1 MDLRAN
7 LAEIRSKM
15 ALNDNHRVTL
25 DQKIKTES
33 DSGSKIADE
42 VLDLVDQ
49 IKAQTTTVE

>member
-7 LAEIRSKM
+7 LVEIRSKM